1 MEDIVEQVEEEGI
14 AFTDA
19 VEGEREVSYSSC
31 VEGSQNPS
39 WPLQV

>member
-1 MEDIVEQVEEEGI
+1 MEDIGEQVEEEEV
-14 AFTDA
+14 AFTDS
-19 VEGEREVSYSSC
+19 VEGEHEVSYSSC